1 MFKKILALALALL
14 MLATVFA
21 GCSKKNTNLGETSD
35 TKAETKAKTTFE
47 EEDLEGESPDEDFQD
62 EEEIT
67 EDDSEEESSEK
78 MTLNETNP
86 DFTRDGEVQDT
97 REEDDWTIAELLDP
111 KNHEGSNIPD
121 DRDYE
126 GYEFKLLVDIG
137 GGGMLTEFRPESDGD
152 LVKDKINERTKMI
165 EEYLGVSINLIEF
178 QGGYANMDGYA
189 SEIEA
194 SSGAGTP
201 YDLSAS
207 YNLIPPIVAAKGLS
221 RDLAESDNL
230 NLLNTT
236 KPYWGKEIK
245 QEIMIGG
252 RIFWMSDNS
261 SWSSIRS
268 MVCIFVNK
276 SRFETNNEGFTVDK
290 LYEMV
295 DNKTWTM
302 DNMLVLSQNAY
313 VNSNIG
319 DASTDGVDAGDEFG
333 FCATFKD
340 ATLDSW
346 LYCAGFRSTRL
357 NPVKGTYDWIYGDP
371 SVISFIDDWQE
382 KLLDDD
388 VIRNGGRTFGQ
399 DGRAIFMY
407 GPVYQCEYP
416 LEYEY
421 TVLPAP
427 FYSASV
433 KNNYSTVCC
442 NVYSSY
448 LIPKASKSEAF
459 ERSAT
464 VLELIAAGGNQ
475 YVAPAYFEVFLK
487 RQQAGMDHDMFRMFN
502 IIRNSQVFDIGYLY
516 GSVLTYERPN
526 DAGFEEPFIA
536 LRRIWGGDGTG
547 FYSNMSSV
555 WASIGS
561 SITVKLKNLMVD
573 ILDY

>member
-21 GCSKKNTNLGETSD
+21 GCSKKKPNLGEASD
-35 TKAETKAKTTFE
+35 TKAETKARTTFE
-47 EEDLEGESPDEDFQD
+47 EEDIEGESPDEDFQD

-78 MTLNETNP
+78 MTLNDTNP

-97 REEDDWTIAELLDP
+97 REEDDWTIEELLDP
-111 KNHEGSNIPD
+111 KNHEGSDIPD

-126 GYEFKLLVDIG
+126 GYEFKLLVDVGG
-137 GGGMLTEFRPESDGD
+137 GGGMAEFLPESDGD
-152 LVKDKINERTKMI
+152 LVKDKVIERREMI
-165 EEYLGVSINLIEF
+165 EEYLGISIKTIEF
-178 QGGYANMDGYA
+178 RGGYANMEGYA

-201 YDLSAS
+201 YDLSSS

-333 FCATFKD
+333 LCATFGN
-340 ATLDSW
+340 ATIDTW
-346 LYCAGFRSTRL
+346 LYAAGFRSTRL

-388 VIRNGGRTFGQ
+388 VIRGGGAYFGES
-399 DGRAIFMY
+399 GRAIFMY
-407 GPVYQCEYP
+407 GPVSTCEAA

-427 FYSASV
+427 FYSANV

-448 LIPKASKSEAF
+448 LIPKAAKSEAF

-475 YVAPAYFEVFLK
+475 YIAPAYFEVFLK
-487 RQQAGMDHDMFRMFN
+487 RQQAGMDRDMFRMFN

-526 DAGFEEPFIA
+526 GAFEEPFIA
-536 LRRIWGGDGTG
+536 LRRIWVGDGTG

-561 SITVKLKNLMVD
+561 SITVKLNNLMVD